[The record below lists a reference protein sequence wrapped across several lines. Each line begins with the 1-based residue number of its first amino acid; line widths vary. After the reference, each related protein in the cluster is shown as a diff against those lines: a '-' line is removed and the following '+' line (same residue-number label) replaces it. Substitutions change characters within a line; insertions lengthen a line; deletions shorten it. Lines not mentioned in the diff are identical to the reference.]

1 MMVAVR
7 VRVEESEGEGGID
20 SAGALFIPIHAPVR

>member
-7 VRVEESEGEGGID
+7 GGAEESGID
-20 SAGALFIPIHAPVR
+20 SAGALFIPIHAPVRYFS

>member
-7 VRVEESEGEGGID
+7 GGAEESEGEGGID
-20 SAGALFIPIHAPVR
+20 FDGALFIPIHVPVK